1 MKKKCEYKSICD
13 QSNYG
18 KACPYEPP
26 ERWSCVIWRDWK
38 EVERLEKLARP
49 TKTRRI
55 RKLEDGL

>member
-38 EVERLEKLARP
+38 EVERLEKVVEKERFE
-49 TKTRRI
+49 KRRRI
-55 RKLEDGL
+55 EDFE